1 MRNKKFV
8 IIALTIIF
16 LLTNNHKLKADYI
29 NLTGAQL
36 SSTIAEYYVDD
47 DGITL
52 KLEIG
57 ERDQGAFRKLIDGDE
72 DGSGNDRF
80 AMDVWMQNPLI
91 GFNFHF

>member
-1 MRNKKFV
+1 LRNKKFV

-47 DGITL
+47 D
-52 KLEIG
+52 
-57 ERDQGAFRKLIDGDE
+57 
-72 DGSGNDRF
+72 DGSGDDKF
-80 AMDVWMQNPLI
+80 ELDLWFYNPFIAL
-91 GFNFHF
+91 NFTF

>member
-1 MRNKKFV
+1 MTKLNILV
-8 IIALTIIF
+8 ILIVNLLYTSIAG
-16 LLTNNHKLKADYI
+16 ADYI

-57 ERDQGAFRKLIDGDE
+57 ERNQDAFKELINGDE
-72 DGSGNDRF
+72 DER
-80 AMDVWMQNPLI
+80 
-91 GFNFHF
+91 

>member
-1 MRNKKFV
+1 MTKQNILV
-8 IIALTIIF
+8 ILIINLLYTSIAG
-16 LLTNNHKLKADYI
+16 ADYI

-57 ERDQGAFRKLIDGDE
+57 EMDHNAFRKLIDGDE

-91 GFNFHF
+91 GFNFRF